1 MLSLITYRMMHAC
14 RKDQVQIKHRHILTS
29 LMSFLTEPPQS
40 NVGAAIPS
48 PKAPPTL
55 SPCIIYNPKSLRT
68 ALLSWSVLVNLWTW
82 MKNRFRPTIQC
93 SDIDLPAGFN
103 VFLWLETA
111 QDSVNM
117 TWKNT
122 CFLFYETYTAAVI
135 LYDYLPLSDFN
146 ILSFKSR

>member
-1 MLSLITYRMMHAC
+1 MRVVKIQCRSNIDTYWPVWCPSWLNLHKTMLELQFFP
-14 RKDQVQIKHRHILTS
+14 K
-29 LMSFLTEPPQS
+29 
-40 NVGAAIPS
+40 
-48 PKAPPTL
+48 KAPPTL

-68 ALLSWSVLVNLWTW
+68 ALLSWSLLANLWTW
-82 MKNRFRPTIQC
+82 MKNRFRPTSQC

-117 TWKNT
+117 TWWIFLFMKHMF
-122 CFLFYETYTAAVI
+122 FLFYETYTAAVI

-146 ILSFKSR
+146 ILSFNSR